1 VSELTDLYQ
10 ELILDHNRRPRNYGA
25 MTDATD
31 TARGDNPLCG
41 DKLTLYLRRDGD
53 RIAAVS
59 FEGSGCAISKAS
71 ASLMTEAVTGRT
83 TREAQALFDRVHALI
98 TGAPDPGDPSVS
110 LGKLEVLSGVRE
122 FPMRV
127 KCASLAWHTL
137 RAALHDSGT
146 PATTE

>member
-1 VSELTDLYQ
+1 
-10 ELILDHNRRPRNYGA
+10 
-25 MTDATD
+25 M
-31 TARGDNPLCG
+31 
-41 DKLTLYLRRDGD
+41 LYLRLDGD

-71 ASLMTEAVTGRT
+71 ASLMTEAVSGRT
-83 TREAQALFDRVHALI
+83 RREADALFERVHALI
-98 TGAPDPGDPSVS
+98 TGAPDPGDPAVS
-110 LGKLEVLSGVRE
+110 LGKLEVLGGVRE

-137 RAALHDSGT
+137 RAALRQSAA